1 MLPLWKV
8 TFLLLVVF
16 VMASPHHVVISKRT
30 ICTKKQKE
38 KILEKCNYFIQP
50 GYPIYLV
57 SRDSPCCAAVREV
70 QDRDMECVI
79 MMLTRQQKTQYSVK
93 KIRALHRLC
102 ELPSLPKMIGTCTT
116 EQKDA
121 VLQDC
126 KKFIMPVNQRRR
138 LVPIMG
144 QPCCNGVNK
153 VPKKGVK
160 IDMQCV
166 VELLTDEEKNHHD
179 VSKILNLPNHC

>member
-8 TFLLLVVF
+8 AFLLLVVCL
-16 VMASPHHVVISKRT
+16 MASPHHVVSKRP

-38 KILEKCNYFIQP
+38 KILEKCYDFIQP
-50 GYPIYLV
+50 GYPIYVV

-79 MMLTRQQKTQYSVK
+79 MMLTGKQKTRYSVQ

-102 ELPSLPKMIGTCTT
+102 EIPSPPKVIGTCTT

-126 KKFIMPVNQRRR
+126 KNFTMPGNQRRR
-138 LVPIMG
+138 PIPIMG

-153 VPKKGVK
+153 VPKKGIK

-166 VELLTDEEKNHHD
+166 AELLTVEEKNHHD